1 MTTRTD
7 RECDVRMAAL
17 NKELCVRLMGLEKQL
32 EERRQTVNLALEA
45 IEDKADKV
53 QIQQNEWRATVN
65 DIMTHMITRA
75 EYDDKHL
82 TLVEKIDRAD
92 KANASARLQGI
103 ILTAT
108 MGGVFMMLAYLL
120 YIHIR

>member
-7 RECDVRMAAL
+7 RECDSRMTAL
-17 NKELCVRLMGLEKQL
+17 SKELCLRITALEKQL
-32 EERRQTVNLALEA
+32 NERKQTVDLALKA

-53 QIQQNEWRATVN
+53 QLQQNEWRATVN